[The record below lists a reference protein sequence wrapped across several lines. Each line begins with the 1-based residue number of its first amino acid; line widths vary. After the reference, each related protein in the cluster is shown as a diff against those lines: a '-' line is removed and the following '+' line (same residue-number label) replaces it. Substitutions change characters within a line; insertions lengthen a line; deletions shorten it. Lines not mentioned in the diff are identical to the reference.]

1 MEQKKKALGRG
12 LEELFSTE
20 VLDFDTFESN
30 IMENATTNEIQDIPI
45 NEIRPNPYQPRKS
58 FNEEALRELS
68 ESIKNHGV
76 FQPIIVK
83 KGIRGYD
90 LIAGER
96 RLRASKMA
104 GLDKIPAI
112 VKDFSDDEM
121 REIALLENIQR
132 ENLTAIELAWAYKG
146 IIDNLDIRQEDL
158 ALRIGKSRSHIT
170 NTLGLLNL
178 PEEVQKMILNGEL
191 SMGHAR
197 VLSKMEDESK
207 ITGLAK
213 KIINEGL
220 SVHEIEEISKDE
232 EIKKRVPITRRERNT
247 DYTNIENEL
256 KDIVNMIS
264 EKLMPEEDK
273 NWLTG
278 EPVSDS
284 KIFFVNNAGLCLL
297 SAWFLRLLSMLDYLN
312 EARKDIKDTKSR
324 IRAMFLLQYLTC
336 QEEKEYRETELVFN
350 RLLVGLPMHIPLPK
364 RLELTADEK
373 QIADSLLSAVKAH
386 WSKMNGTSLKGF
398 LQSFVTRT
406 GRLEEQDE
414 KWLLTVDDK
423 THDIL
428 LDSVPWGFRQIRLP
442 WLKKYIQV
450 KWHDKQEF

>member
-30 IMENATTNEIQDIPI
+30 IMENAKSNEIQDIPV
-45 NEIRPNPYQPRKS
+45 NEIRPNPYQPRKT
-58 FNEEALRELS
+58 FNEDALRELS

-158 ALRIGKSRSHIT
+158 ALKIGKSRSHIT

-207 ITGLAK
+207 ITDLAK

-220 SVHEIEEISKDE
+220 SVHEIENISKNE
-232 EIKKRVPITRRERNT
+232 EIKKRIPITRRNKDT

-256 KDIVNMIS
+256 
-264 EKLMPEEDK
+264 
-273 NWLTG
+273 
-278 EPVSDS
+278 
-284 KIFFVNNAGLCLL
+284 
-297 SAWFLRLLSMLDYLN
+297 R
-312 EARKDIKDTKSR
+312 
-324 IRAMFLLQYLTC
+324 
-336 QEEKEYRETELVFN
+336 
-350 RLLVGLPMHIPLPK
+350 
-364 RLELTADEK
+364 
-373 QIADSLLSAVKAH
+373 
-386 WSKMNGTSLKGF
+386 
-398 LQSFVTRT
+398 
-406 GRLEEQDE
+406 
-414 KWLLTVDDK
+414 
-423 THDIL
+423 DIL
-428 LDSVPWGFRQIRLP
+428 GTKVKVDN
-442 WLKKYIQV
+442 KKINIYFENVNDLNRIL
-450 KWHDKQEF
+450 EIMNIEIE

>member
-30 IMENATTNEIQDIPI
+30 IMENATTNEIQDIPV

-207 ITGLAK
+207 ITDLAK

-220 SVHEIEEISKDE
+220 SVHEIEEISKNE

-247 DYTNIENEL
+247 DYTNVENEL
-256 KDIVNMIS
+256 
-264 EKLMPEEDK
+264 
-273 NWLTG
+273 
-278 EPVSDS
+278 
-284 KIFFVNNAGLCLL
+284 
-297 SAWFLRLLSMLDYLN
+297 R
-312 EARKDIKDTKSR
+312 
-324 IRAMFLLQYLTC
+324 
-336 QEEKEYRETELVFN
+336 
-350 RLLVGLPMHIPLPK
+350 
-364 RLELTADEK
+364 
-373 QIADSLLSAVKAH
+373 
-386 WSKMNGTSLKGF
+386 
-398 LQSFVTRT
+398 
-406 GRLEEQDE
+406 
-414 KWLLTVDDK
+414 
-423 THDIL
+423 DIL
-428 LDSVPWGFRQIRLP
+428 GTKVKVDN
-442 WLKKYIQV
+442 KKINIYFENVNDLNRILEIMNIEI
-450 KWHDKQEF
+450 K

>member
-197 VLSKMEDESK
+197 VLSK
-207 ITGLAK
+207 

-256 KDIVNMIS
+256 KDILGTKVKVDNKKINIYFENVN
-264 EKLMPEEDK
+264 D
-273 NWLTG
+273 
-278 EPVSDS
+278 
-284 KIFFVNNAGLCLL
+284 
-297 SAWFLRLLSMLDYLN
+297 LN
-312 EARKDIKDTKSR
+312 RILEIMNIEIK
-324 IRAMFLLQYLTC
+324 
-336 QEEKEYRETELVFN
+336 
-350 RLLVGLPMHIPLPK
+350 
-364 RLELTADEK
+364 
-373 QIADSLLSAVKAH
+373 
-386 WSKMNGTSLKGF
+386 
-398 LQSFVTRT
+398 
-406 GRLEEQDE
+406 
-414 KWLLTVDDK
+414 
-423 THDIL
+423 
-428 LDSVPWGFRQIRLP
+428 
-442 WLKKYIQV
+442 
-450 KWHDKQEF
+450 

>member
-30 IMENATTNEIQDIPI
+30 IMENATTNEIQDIPVS
-45 NEIRPNPYQPRKS
+45 EIRPNPYQPRKS
-58 FNEEALRELS
+58 FNEDALRELS

-104 GLDKIPAI
+104 GLSKIPAI
-112 VKDFSDDEM
+112 VKDFSDDDM

-207 ITGLAK
+207 VTDLAK

-220 SVHEIEEISKDE
+220 SVHEIEEISKNE
-232 EIKKRVPITRRERNT
+232 EIKKRVPMTRRERNT
-247 DYTNIENEL
+247 DYTNVENEL
-256 KDIVNMIS
+256 RDVLGTKVKVDNKKINIYFENVN
-264 EKLMPEEDK
+264 D
-273 NWLTG
+273 
-278 EPVSDS
+278 
-284 KIFFVNNAGLCLL
+284 
-297 SAWFLRLLSMLDYLN
+297 LN
-312 EARKDIKDTKSR
+312 RILEIMNIEIK
-324 IRAMFLLQYLTC
+324 
-336 QEEKEYRETELVFN
+336 
-350 RLLVGLPMHIPLPK
+350 
-364 RLELTADEK
+364 
-373 QIADSLLSAVKAH
+373 
-386 WSKMNGTSLKGF
+386 
-398 LQSFVTRT
+398 
-406 GRLEEQDE
+406 
-414 KWLLTVDDK
+414 
-423 THDIL
+423 
-428 LDSVPWGFRQIRLP
+428 
-442 WLKKYIQV
+442 
-450 KWHDKQEF
+450 

>member
-30 IMENATTNEIQDIPI
+30 IMENATTNEIKDIPI

-58 FNEEALRELS
+58 FNEESLRELS

-256 KDIVNMIS
+256 KDILGTKVKVDNKKINIYFENVN
-264 EKLMPEEDK
+264 D
-273 NWLTG
+273 
-278 EPVSDS
+278 
-284 KIFFVNNAGLCLL
+284 
-297 SAWFLRLLSMLDYLN
+297 LN
-312 EARKDIKDTKSR
+312 RILEIMNIEIK
-324 IRAMFLLQYLTC
+324 
-336 QEEKEYRETELVFN
+336 
-350 RLLVGLPMHIPLPK
+350 
-364 RLELTADEK
+364 
-373 QIADSLLSAVKAH
+373 
-386 WSKMNGTSLKGF
+386 
-398 LQSFVTRT
+398 
-406 GRLEEQDE
+406 
-414 KWLLTVDDK
+414 
-423 THDIL
+423 
-428 LDSVPWGFRQIRLP
+428 
-442 WLKKYIQV
+442 
-450 KWHDKQEF
+450 

>member
-83 KGIRGYD
+83 KGIRCYD

-256 KDIVNMIS
+256 KDILGTKVKVDNKKINIYFENVN
-264 EKLMPEEDK
+264 D
-273 NWLTG
+273 
-278 EPVSDS
+278 
-284 KIFFVNNAGLCLL
+284 
-297 SAWFLRLLSMLDYLN
+297 LN
-312 EARKDIKDTKSR
+312 RILEIMNIEIK
-324 IRAMFLLQYLTC
+324 
-336 QEEKEYRETELVFN
+336 
-350 RLLVGLPMHIPLPK
+350 
-364 RLELTADEK
+364 
-373 QIADSLLSAVKAH
+373 
-386 WSKMNGTSLKGF
+386 
-398 LQSFVTRT
+398 
-406 GRLEEQDE
+406 
-414 KWLLTVDDK
+414 
-423 THDIL
+423 
-428 LDSVPWGFRQIRLP
+428 
-442 WLKKYIQV
+442 
-450 KWHDKQEF
+450 

>member
-30 IMENATTNEIQDIPI
+30 IMENATTNEIQDIPV

-58 FNEEALRELS
+58 FNEDALRELS

-104 GLDKIPAI
+104 GLSKIPAI
-112 VKDFSDDEM
+112 VKIFSDDDM

-207 ITGLAK
+207 VTDLAK

-220 SVHEIEEISKDE
+220 SVHEIEEISKNE
-232 EIKKRVPITRRERNT
+232 EIKKRVPMTRRERNT
-247 DYTNIENEL
+247 DYTNVENEL
-256 KDIVNMIS
+256 RDVLGTKVKVDNKKINIYFENVN
-264 EKLMPEEDK
+264 D
-273 NWLTG
+273 
-278 EPVSDS
+278 
-284 KIFFVNNAGLCLL
+284 
-297 SAWFLRLLSMLDYLN
+297 LN
-312 EARKDIKDTKSR
+312 RILEIMNIEIK
-324 IRAMFLLQYLTC
+324 
-336 QEEKEYRETELVFN
+336 
-350 RLLVGLPMHIPLPK
+350 
-364 RLELTADEK
+364 
-373 QIADSLLSAVKAH
+373 
-386 WSKMNGTSLKGF
+386 
-398 LQSFVTRT
+398 
-406 GRLEEQDE
+406 
-414 KWLLTVDDK
+414 
-423 THDIL
+423 
-428 LDSVPWGFRQIRLP
+428 
-442 WLKKYIQV
+442 
-450 KWHDKQEF
+450 